1 MITSVRFN
9 KDFRCFKEGETFEFR
24 PLTLLV
30 GDQGVGKSSL
40 IQCIRDRIRYKDRGC
55 GKTITAETDRQTQ
68 TLAFDFEKDS
78 SRVKQRIE
86 CAQDIH
92 VLFSSHGEVVNAT
105 INAVMKND
113 IPHTTFIMD
122 EPDMA
127 LSIRSIVTLCELFTK
142 MLDEGHQI
150 ITSVHNPL
158 LIQSFAE
165 CFNLG
170 IKEWQTPS
178 VFFQYMGVC
187 DNVLLK
193 C

>member
-1 MITSVRFN
+1 
-9 KDFRCFKEGETFEFR
+9 
-24 PLTLLV
+24 LTLLV

-40 IQCIRDRIRYKDRGC
+40 IQCVRDHIKYKDRGW
-55 GKTITAETDRQTQ
+55 GKTVTVGTDRETQ

-86 CAQDIH
+86 DAQDIV

-113 IPHTTFIMD
+113 IPHTAFIMD

-127 LSIRSIVTLCELFTK
+127 LFIRSIVALCELFTK
-142 MLDEGHQI
+142 MIDDGHQI
-150 ITSVHNPL
+150 IASVHNPL

-165 CFNLG
+165 CLNLG

-187 DNVLLK
+187 DNVLPK